1 MFTTQNVKTI
11 SDMREDAKGLLEH
24 VKREG
29 ATYIFYR
36 SKPEGV
42 LLNMSEFN
50 RLREMAEDYQDS
62 IKAQEYEKEDK
73 SKAKWYSHE
82 DVLEALELTK
92 SK

>member
-1 MFTTQNVKTI
+1 
-11 SDMREDAKGLLEH
+11 MREDAKGLLEH
-24 VKREG
+24 VKKEG

-42 LLNMSEFN
+42 LLSILEFN
-50 RLREMAEDYQDS
+50 KLREMAEDYIDS
-62 IKAQEYEKEDK
+62 VKAQEYTREDK

-82 DVLEALELTK
+82 DVLEKLGLTQ

>member
-1 MFTTQNVKTI
+1 
-11 SDMREDAKGLLEH
+11 MREDARGLLEY
-24 VKREG
+24 VKKEG

-42 LLNMSEFN
+42 LLNVFEFHK
-50 RLREMAEDYQDS
+50 LREMAEDYLDS

>member
-1 MFTTQNVKTI
+1 MLTHQNVKTI

-24 VKREG
+24 VKKEG

-42 LLNMSEFN
+42 LLSILEFN
-50 RLREMAEDYQDS
+50 KLREMAEDYIDS
-62 IKAQEYEKEDK
+62 VKAQEYTREDK

-82 DVLEALELTK
+82 DVLEKLGLTQ